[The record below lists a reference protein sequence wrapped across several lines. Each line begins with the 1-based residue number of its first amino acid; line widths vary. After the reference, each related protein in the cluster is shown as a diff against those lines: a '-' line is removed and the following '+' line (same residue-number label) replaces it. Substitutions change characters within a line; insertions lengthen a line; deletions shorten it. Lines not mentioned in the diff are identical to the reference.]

1 MNKFINE
8 SKRHF
13 TLDVTLI
20 VLLFALFGISLVAIH
35 LAAPL
40 MNQDGGVNLVI
51 KQISWIVVGLGVV
64 AFLLKIGVDRIF
76 TAVDIAYWI
85 LMVCLVGLV
94 IARVLSSRFGI
105 HIPFAAEINGTHAW
119 YSIPG
124 IGSFQPS
131 EFMKI
136 VLVIKTANTI
146 HEHNTL
152 KTEYS
157 FKSDFELIFKM
168 IKYVLPPFILIFLQ
182 PDTGVPIVILVSLAT
197 MFFLSGVRREWFI
210 VIVGLALGLLLG
222 IVWLYYNNQELLNTI
237 LGGGATHYRLTR
249 FYGWLD
255 YEKYPQTYG
264 YQLFQALLSLGTAG
278 LTGHPLGSVIAQ
290 FPEPQTDFIFAVI
303 SQNFGFLGAS
313 LVVILSFAFDIK
325 LVVNTLRSNLSKERY
340 MMMGIIGMIVFQD
353 LQNIGMILGILPI
366 TGITLPFISY
376 GGSSLVSYMIPIAV
390 ALHMYSETVNLHK
403 H

>member
-85 LMVCLVGLV
+85 LMVCLLGLV

-157 FKSDFELIFKM
+157 FKSDFELIYKM

-197 MFFLSGVRREWFI
+197 MFFLSGVRREW
-210 VIVGLALGLLLG
+210 
-222 IVWLYYNNQELLNTI
+222 
-237 LGGGATHYRLTR
+237 
-249 FYGWLD
+249 
-255 YEKYPQTYG
+255 
-264 YQLFQALLSLGTAG
+264 
-278 LTGHPLGSVIAQ
+278 
-290 FPEPQTDFIFAVI
+290 
-303 SQNFGFLGAS
+303 
-313 LVVILSFAFDIK
+313 
-325 LVVNTLRSNLSKERY
+325 
-340 MMMGIIGMIVFQD
+340 IIC
-353 LQNIGMILGILPI
+353 L
-366 TGITLPFISY
+366 
-376 GGSSLVSYMIPIAV
+376 
-390 ALHMYSETVNLHK
+390 
-403 H
+403 